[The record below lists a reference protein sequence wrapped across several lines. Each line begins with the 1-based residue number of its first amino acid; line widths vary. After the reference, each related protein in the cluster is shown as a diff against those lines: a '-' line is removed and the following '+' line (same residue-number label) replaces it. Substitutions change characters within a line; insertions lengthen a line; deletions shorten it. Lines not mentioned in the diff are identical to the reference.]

1 MKKYTL
7 FFAFLLFGLRA
18 YSQTDSLTH
27 YLEISIKKN
36 PGILQKMA
44 EFEASL
50 QKIVQVGTLPDPEL
64 STGIFLKPMEL
75 VGGNQL
81 ADIRLMQ
88 MFPWFGVLKYARDE
102 MSLMAKAKFELLRD
116 AKLQLC
122 LEVQQSW
129 FELYKNKK
137 AIEWTTKNLDILQTL
152 ERVSLAKFKSASAGS
167 VSSPAGNMPASSP
180 PTTSNDKPGMGS
192 MGGGSTSAAAS
203 PPLAATVGMS
213 ASGGGSGLAD
223 VYRIQMEMA
232 ELENNLASLK
242 SNRLALT
249 AQFNSLMNRPAQMA
263 LALPDNLQGDLTDIP
278 VQRVVDSMLINNPM
292 VVMLKRE
299 QESLEARQRMITRMG
314 FPMVGVGLNY
324 SLINKNPEAA
334 NSMNGKDMIMPMVT
348 VTLPIY
354 RKKYAAMQRETKSL
368 QSAATEGIKSAQNS
382 LQDEIYRAF
391 QTYQDAQSGQRRY
404 NRQLQLAEQTLNLL
418 TKSYSTSGTGLTELL
433 RVHQQILD
441 IHLKIAE
448 NDAEFQSAAAKLKR
462 LGNLN

>member
-1 MKKYTL
+1 MKKYIF
-7 FFAFLLFGLRA
+7 FFAFLLFGLTTF
-18 YSQTDSLTH
+18 SQTDSLTY
-27 YLEISIKKN
+27 YLEISIKNN

-88 MFPWFGVLKYARDE
+88 MFPWFGVLRYAKDE

-129 FELYKNKK
+129 FELFKNKK
-137 AIEWTTKNLDILQTL
+137 AIDWTAKNLHILQTL
-152 ERVSLAKFKSASAGS
+152 ESISLTKFKSASAGS
-167 VSSPAGNMPASSP
+167 ATSSVGSMAASSP
-180 PTTSNDKPGMGS
+180 PTASNDNSGMGS
-192 MGGGSTSAAAS
+192 MGKG
-203 PPLAATVGMS
+203 AATNASSAPLVSTAGMS
-213 ASGGGSGLAD
+213 APGGGSGLAD
-223 VYRIQMEMA
+223 LYRIQMEMA

-242 SNRLALT
+242 SNRLALM
-249 AQFNSLMNRPAQMA
+249 AQFNSFMNRPAQMT
-263 LALPDNLQGDLTDIP
+263 LALPDSLHGELTDIP
-278 VQRVVDSMLINNPM
+278 VQMVVDSMLNNHPM
-292 VVMLKRE
+292 VAMLKRE

-314 FPMVGVGLNY
+314 YPMVGLGLNY
-324 SLINKNPEAA
+324 SLINKNPDAS

-348 VTLPIY
+348 ITLPIY
-354 RKKYAAMQRETKSL
+354 RKKYEAMQRETKSL
-368 QSAATEGIKSAQNS
+368 QSAAVEGIKSTQNS
-382 LQDEIYRAF
+382 LRDEIYRSF

-433 RVHQQILD
+433 RVNQQILD

-448 NDAEFQSAAAKLKR
+448 NEAEFQAAVAKLKR
-462 LGNLN
+462 LGNLH